1 MNNSRMWLVVSPT
14 VGIPI
19 FLGAVAAGSFAVH
32 VAVLS
37 NTTWVS
43 DFLSGKELGST
54 ETAAVEGNVQTASV
68 PATGALKATTA
79 SVSAYD
85 GQRVQIV
92 LPDGSVA
99 EAVIQ
104 APPLDVAL
112 KQ

>member
-1 MNNSRMWLVVSPT
+1 MNNSRMWLVVNPT
-14 VGIPI
+14 VGIPV
-19 FLGAVAAGSFAVH
+19 FLGAVAVGSFCVH

-54 ETAAVEGNVQTASV
+54 ETAAIEGEVKTAAIPSGVLKASTASV
-68 PATGALKATTA
+68 AAF
-79 SVSAYD
+79 D
-85 GQRVQIV
+85 GQRVQVV

-99 EAVIQ
+99 EAIIQ

>member
-1 MNNSRMWLVVSPT
+1 MNNSRMWLVVNPT
-14 VGIPI
+14 VGIPV
-19 FLGAVAAGSFAVH
+19 FLGAVAVGSFCVH

-54 ETAAVEGNVQTASV
+54 ETAAIEGEVKTAAIPS
-68 PATGALKATTA
+68 GALKASTA
-79 SVSAYD
+79 SVAAFD
-85 GQRVQIV
+85 GQRVQVV

-99 EAVIQ
+99 EAIIQ